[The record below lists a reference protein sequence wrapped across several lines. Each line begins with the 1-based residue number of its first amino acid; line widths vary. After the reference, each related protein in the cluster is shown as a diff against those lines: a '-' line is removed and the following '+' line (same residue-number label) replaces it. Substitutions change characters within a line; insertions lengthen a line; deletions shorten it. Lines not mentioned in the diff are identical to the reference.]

1 MAGLIENYKLDAT
14 KKDIERKYG
23 IICNLPGVLKV

>member
-1 MAGLIENYKLDAT
+1 MAALIANYKFDVT